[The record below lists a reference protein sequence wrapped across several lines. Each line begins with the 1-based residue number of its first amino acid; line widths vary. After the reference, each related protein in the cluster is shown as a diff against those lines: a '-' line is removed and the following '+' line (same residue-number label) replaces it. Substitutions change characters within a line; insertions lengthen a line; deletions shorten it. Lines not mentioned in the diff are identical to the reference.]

1 MTTQPP
7 PSSEENI
14 FTSRPIM
21 GIGKKKSTVIFKKS
35 GVRDIPSLV
44 ISIFSEGFFV
54 QRTDQSVDLHPD
66 LDVQWNSGDRFKAQL
81 TLVQIRGRIQ
91 RSVLKLVQK
100 NGIRLVEVGVGDEG
114 GGVELARGNVHQAV
128 GDILEI

>member
-1 MTTQPP
+1 
-7 PSSEENI
+7 
-14 FTSRPIM
+14 M

-44 ISIFSEGFFV
+44 ISIFREGFFV

-100 NGIRLVEVGVGDEG
+100 NGIRLVEVGVRDEC